1 MSVKKDF
8 FENPLA
14 EYEAFNTYNSLG
26 VQIDRIKDINNRK
39 SDIDSKISDYE
50 SLHADLSGNEFYQD
64 FNKMITKD
72 GSERIWLDYIDKK
85 SSAKDAA
92 KEDIHSMIIQQNNAY
107 IIGMI
112 TLATVLVTTYMT
124 FK

>member
-26 VQIDRIKDINNRK
+26 VQIDRIEDINNRK
-39 SDIDSKISDYE
+39 SVIDGKIKEYK
-50 SLHADLSGNEFYQD
+50 SLHADLSGNDFYQD

-72 GSERIWLDYIDKK
+72 GSQRIWLDYIDKK
-85 SSAKDAA
+85 SSVKDAA

>member
-26 VQIDRIKDINNRK
+26 VQIDRIEDINNRK
-39 SDIDSKISDYE
+39 SDIDGKISEYE
-50 SLHADLSGNEFYQD
+50 SLHADLSGNDFYQD

-72 GSERIWLDYIDKK
+72 GSQRIWLDYIDKK
-85 SSAKDAA
+85 SSVKDAA